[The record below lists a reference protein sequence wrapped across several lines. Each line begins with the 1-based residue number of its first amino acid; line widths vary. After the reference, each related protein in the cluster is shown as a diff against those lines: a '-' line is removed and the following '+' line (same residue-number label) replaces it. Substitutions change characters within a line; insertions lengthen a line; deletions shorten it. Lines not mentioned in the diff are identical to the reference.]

1 MISDTHYAAKT
12 KDLLGLV
19 NQLHSLGAQ
28 RDLDLPRIAV
38 IGNQSAGKSSVVE
51 AISGINVPRDAG
63 TCTRCPMEC
72 RLSSSSKP
80 WQCRISIRREFDKN
94 GERMDDISE
103 TPFGGLIT
111 KKSAVEPL
119 LRRAQLS
126 VLNPGIPVEKILH
139 APTEELKK
147 WSEQSQKVQPFSR
160 NVVCVDLSGPE
171 LTDLSFID
179 LPGLIQNAESNIVSL
194 VEDLVVSHIKGNCLI
209 LVALPMTDD
218 IENQK
223 AVQLAR
229 RQDPQGRRTIGVLTK
244 PDMLTAGSTKALDL
258 WLDVIEGRRHPL
270 SHGYYCTRQ
279 PDDKD
284 REESIT
290 PEQARAKE
298 KLFFENT
305 PPWSK
310 CTQTKRFGTNNL
322 IDTLSRLL
330 IQVINE
336 TLPII
341 RSEATKA
348 LEECWAE
355 LTMIPTA
362 INEEPATYMLKLV
375 TSFSAEVQSLV
386 RGRSDASR
394 LIQENRKAF
403 KDLKIAIRR
412 TAPNFVPVEDD
423 QPQPAMINSL
433 EDGEEELLAPELNT
447 DKLFTLTDM
456 KSHIQ
461 LSLTRELPNNV
472 PFEAKVELIHA
483 FQATWRASV
492 MNCFNRV
499 QGCTFEVLMKCI
511 EKDFSRYVI
520 LQGHLKTFIMELMN
534 ECRTSCSVVL
544 NATLD
549 VEKIPFTQNTH
560 YLESTTDKW
569 LAKYKDI
576 RAGKTHVH
584 GLEEPQAKRL
594 KTIHGTPSANGSFA
608 GRAETTNAS
617 QQINGTASK
626 VDGTQ
631 KQTQNQEQQAQ
642 DAICQWSTDPSLPLV
657 QFGGT
662 GTPHSPFTL
671 SAPASRIPS
680 RAPVAATQPAQ
691 APLSDADNAAKAEKL
706 QEALT
711 ALAALGYSVKAEDL
725 GKLNPTDMFETELK
739 VMAEVRGYFQ
749 VAYKRVIDN
758 IPSFIDL
765 LFVRKMAEELQPFL
779 ISKFGLGTVAA
790 NEKCARYLEED
801 PGLVARREELISR
814 EKRLLSVQKELNSFG
829 ISTQA

>member
-80 WQCRISIRREFDKN
+80 WQCKISIRREFDKN

-103 TPFGGLIT
+103 TPFGALIT
-111 KKSAVEPL
+111 DKSAVESL

-126 VLNPGIPVEKILH
+126 VLNPGIPVERILH
-139 APTEELKK
+139 APTEELTK
-147 WSEQSQKVQPFSR
+147 WSVQSQKMQPFSR

-229 RQDPQGRRTIGVLTK
+229 KQDPKGRRTIGVLTK
-244 PDMLTAGSTKALDL
+244 PDMLTVGSTKALDL

-270 SHGYYCTRQ
+270 THGYYCTRQ

-298 KLFFENT
+298 KLFFETT

-310 CTQTKRFGTNNL
+310 CTQQKRFGTNNL

-336 TLPII
+336 TLPVI
-341 RSEATKA
+341 RSEATEA
-348 LEECWAE
+348 LEECRAE
-355 LTMIPTA
+355 LTTIPTA

-394 LIQENRKAF
+394 LIQENRQAF

-423 QPQPAMINSL
+423 QPRPVMVNSL
-433 EDGEEELLAPELNT
+433 EDGEEEVLAPELST
-447 DKLFTLTDM
+447 DEPFTLTDM

-472 PFEAKVELIHA
+472 PFEAKVELINA
-483 FQATWRASV
+483 FQATWLASV

-499 QGCTFEVLMKCI
+499 QGSTYKVLMKCI

-534 ECRTSCSVVL
+534 ECRAVCSVVL

-560 YLESTTDKW
+560 YLEATTDKW

-576 RAGKTHVH
+576 RAGKTHAH
-584 GLEEPQAKRL
+584 GSVEPSAKRL
-594 KTIHGTPSANGSFA
+594 KTEIRGTPSANGAFA

-617 QQINGTASK
+617 QQINGTTSAT
-626 VDGTQ
+626 VNGAQ

-642 DAICQWSTDPSLPLV
+642 DATFR
-657 QFGGT
+657 FGGA
-662 GTPHSPFTL
+662 GTPHSPFVL
-671 SAPASRIPS
+671 SSPAQGPKPS
-680 RAPVAATQPAQ
+680 TRTPVAATQPAQ
-691 APLSDADNAAKAEKL
+691 APLSDTDIAAKAEKL

-711 ALAALGYSVKAEDL
+711 ALAALGYSVKPEDL

-765 LFVRKMAEELQPFL
+765 LFVRKVAEELQPFL

-801 PGLVARREELISR
+801 PGLVARREELIGR

>member
-80 WQCRISIRREFDKN
+80 WQCKISIRREFDKN
-94 GERMDDISE
+94 GEHMDDISE

-111 KKSAVEPL
+111 DKSAVESL

-126 VLNPGIPVEKILH
+126 VLNPGIPIEKILH
-139 APTEELKK
+139 APREELTK

-179 LPGLIQNAESNIVSL
+179 LPGLIQNAESNIVRL

-229 RQDPQGRRTIGVLTK
+229 KQDPQGRRTIGVLTK
-244 PDMLTAGSTKALDL
+244 PDMLTVGSTKALDL

-270 SHGYYCTRQ
+270 AHGYYCTRQ

-298 KLFFENT
+298 KLFFETT

-310 CTQTKRFGTNNL
+310 CTQQKRFGTNNL

-336 TLPII
+336 TLPVI
-341 RSEATKA
+341 RSEATEA
-348 LEECWAE
+348 LEECRAE
-355 LTMIPTA
+355 LTTIPTA

-433 EDGEEELLAPELNT
+433 EDGEEELLAPELST
-447 DKLFTLTDM
+447 DEPFTLTDM

-472 PFEAKVELIHA
+472 PFEAKVELINA
-483 FQATWRASV
+483 FQANWRTSV

-499 QGCTFEVLMKCI
+499 QGCTYEVLMKCI
-511 EKDFSRYVI
+511 EKGFSRYVI
-520 LQGHLKTFIMELMN
+520 LQGHLKTFIVELMN
-534 ECRTSCSVVL
+534 ECRATCSVVL

-560 YLESTTDKW
+560 YLEATTDKW

-576 RAGKTHVH
+576 RAGKTHAH
-584 GLEEPQAKRL
+584 ALIEPPAKRL
-594 KTIHGTPSANGSFA
+594 KTEIHGTPPANGAFT
-608 GRAETTNAS
+608 GRAETTDAS
-617 QQINGTASK
+617 QHINGTTSK
-626 VDGTQ
+626 VNGTQ

-642 DAICQWSTDPSLPLV
+642 DAIFR
-657 QFGGT
+657 FGGA

-671 SAPASRIPS
+671 SSPVQGPNQST
-680 RAPVAATQPAQ
+680 RAPVAASQPAQ
-691 APLSDADNAAKAEKL
+691 APLSDADNVAKAEKL

-725 GKLNPTDMFETELK
+725 GKLNATDMFETELK

-765 LFVRKMAEELQPFL
+765 LFVRKVAEELQSFL

>member
-72 RLSSSSKP
+72 RLSSSSIP
-80 WQCRISIRREFDKN
+80 WQCKISIRREFDKN

-103 TPFGGLIT
+103 TPFGELIT
-111 KKSAVEPL
+111 DKSAVESL
-119 LRRAQLS
+119 LRRAQPS
-126 VLNPGIPVEKILH
+126 VLNPGIPVEKVLH
-139 APTEELKK
+139 APTEELTK
-147 WSEQSQKVQPFSR
+147 WSEQSQKMQPFSR

-229 RQDPQGRRTIGVLTK
+229 KQDPKGRRTIGVLTK
-244 PDMLTAGSTKALDL
+244 PDMLTVGSTKALDL

-270 SHGYYCTRQ
+270 THGYYCTRQ

-298 KLFFENT
+298 KLFFETT
-305 PPWSK
+305 PPWSN
-310 CTQTKRFGTNNL
+310 CTQQKRFGTNNL

-336 TLPII
+336 TLPVI
-341 RSEATKA
+341 RSEATEA
-348 LEECWAE
+348 LEECRTE
-355 LTMIPTA
+355 LTTIPTA

-394 LIQENRKAF
+394 LIQDNRKAF

-423 QPQPAMINSL
+423 QPRPAMVNSL
-433 EDGEEELLAPELNT
+433 EDGEEEVLAPELST
-447 DKLFTLTDM
+447 DEPFTLTGM

-472 PFEAKVELIHA
+472 PFEAKVELINA
-483 FQATWRASV
+483 FQATWHASV

-499 QGCTFEVLMKCI
+499 QGCTYEVLMKCI

-534 ECRTSCSVVL
+534 ECRATCSVVL

-560 YLESTTDKW
+560 YLEATTDKW

-576 RAGKTHVH
+576 RAGKTHAH
-584 GLEEPQAKRL
+584 GLVEPPAKRL
-594 KTIHGTPSANGSFA
+594 KTEIRGTPSANGAFA

-617 QQINGTASK
+617 QQINGTASAT
-626 VDGTQ
+626 VNGAQ
-631 KQTQNQEQQAQ
+631 KQTQNQEQQTQ
-642 DAICQWSTDPSLPLV
+642 DAIFR
-657 QFGGT
+657 FGGA

-671 SAPASRIPS
+671 SSPAPGPKPS
-680 RAPVAATQPAQ
+680 TRTPVAATQSAQ
-691 APLSDADNAAKAEKL
+691 APLSDADIAAKAEKL

-711 ALAALGYSVKAEDL
+711 ALTALGYSVKPEDL

-765 LFVRKMAEELQPFL
+765 LFVRKVAEELQPFL
-779 ISKFGLGTVAA
+779 ISKFGLGTAAA

>member
-1 MISDTHYAAKT
+1 MISGTHYAAKT

-72 RLSSSSKP
+72 RLASSSKP
-80 WQCRISIRREFDKN
+80 WQCKVSIRREYDKN
-94 GERMDDISE
+94 GERLDDISE
-103 TPFGGLIT
+103 TPFGGIIT
-111 KKSAVEPL
+111 DKSAVEPL

-126 VLNPGIPVEKILH
+126 VLNPMIPLDRILDST
-139 APTEELKK
+139 PEELTK
-147 WSEQSQKVQPFSR
+147 WSQESQDVQPFSR

-179 LPGLIQNAESNIVSL
+179 LPGLIQNAENNVVSL

-209 LVALPMTDD
+209 LVTLPMTDD

-229 RQDPQGRRTIGVLTK
+229 TQDPRGRRTIGVLTK
-244 PDMLTAGSTKALDL
+244 PDMLTAGSTKALHL

-270 SHGYYCTRQ
+270 THGYYCTRQ

-298 KLFFENT
+298 KLFFET
-305 PPWSK
+305 TLPWSK
-310 CTQTKRFGTNNL
+310 CTQKKRFGTDNL

-336 TLPII
+336 TLPVI
-341 RSEATKA
+341 RSEAMEA
-348 LEECWAE
+348 LEECRTE
-355 LTMIPTA
+355 LTTIPTA

-375 TSFSAEVQSLV
+375 TSFSTEVQSLV

-394 LIQENRKAF
+394 LIHENRQAF

-423 QPQPAMINSL
+423 QPQPVMVNSL
-433 EDGEEELLAPELNT
+433 EDGEEEDLAPELNT
-447 DKLFTLTDM
+447 DEPFTLTAM
-456 KSHIQ
+456 KRHIQ
-461 LSLTRELPNNV
+461 RSLTRELPNNV
-472 PFEAKVELIHA
+472 PFEAKVELITA
-483 FQATWRASV
+483 FQATWHASV

-499 QGCTFEVLMKCI
+499 QGCTYEVLMGCI
-511 EKDFSRYVI
+511 ERDFARYAI
-520 LQGHLKTFIMELMN
+520 LKGHLKTFIMELMN
-534 ECRTSCSVVL
+534 DCRATCSVVL
-544 NATLD
+544 NATLE
-549 VEKIPFTQNTH
+549 VEKSPFTQNTH
-560 YLESTTDKW
+560 YLEDTTDKW
-569 LAKYKDI
+569 LAKYKNI
-576 RAGKTHVH
+576 RAGKTIRSA
-584 GLEEPQAKRL
+584 EPPAKRQ
-594 KTIHGTPSANGSFA
+594 KTDVRATSTPPEPTDGRAKTSKASQQVNGTPSKQGKGAPKPAQDQVQQTQAKPGVFQFDGFGTPNSPFVFGSPA
-608 GRAETTNAS
+608 SAS
-617 QQINGTASK
+617 QTSK
-626 VDGTQ
+626 
-631 KQTQNQEQQAQ
+631 
-642 DAICQWSTDPSLPLV
+642 
-657 QFGGT
+657 
-662 GTPHSPFTL
+662 
-671 SAPASRIPS
+671 
-680 RAPVAATQPAQ
+680 AAAAQPAQ
-691 APLSDADNAAKAEKL
+691 APLLSDADIAARAEKV
-706 QEALT
+706 QEALA
-711 ALAALGYSVKAEDL
+711 ALAALGYTVKPEDL

-765 LFVRKMAEELQPFL
+765 LFVRKVAEELQPFL
-779 ISKFGLGTVAA
+779 ISKFGLGTAAA
-790 NEKCARYLEED
+790 NEKCGRYLEED
-801 PGLVARREELISR
+801 PALVARREELISR
-814 EKRLLSVQKELNSFG
+814 EKRLMNVQKELNSFG
-829 ISTQA
+829 ISTQT